1 MSRKKKKIAE
11 ILVIN
16 YTTREHKIIRMDEE
30 TIIFNDKLKA
40 YQRLPKKKS
49 TYNNDNSKE

>member
-16 YTTREHKIIRMDEE
+16 YTTREHKIMRMDEE
-30 TIIFNDKLKA
+30 VIIFNDKLKT